1 MASARD
7 IIRQAESLPV
17 EERAIV
23 ADSILRT
30 LNRPD
35 PAIDRQWL
43 AVARRRL
50 HELRSGAVSPVPGNE
65 VFSRIRE
72 RFER

>member
-43 AVARRRL
+43 TVARRRL
-50 HELRSGAVSPVPGNE
+50 NELRSGAVSPVPGNE

>member
-1 MASARD
+1 MASAED
-7 IIRQAESLPV
+7 IIRDAESLPV

-35 PAIDRQWL
+35 PAIDSQWL

-50 HELRSGAVSPVPGNE
+50 HELRSGDVKPVPGND
-65 VFSRIRE
+65 VLSKVRE
-72 RFER
+72 RFEK

>member
-1 MASARD
+1 MPSARD
-7 IIRQAESLPV
+7 IIREAESLPV

-35 PAIDRQWL
+35 PAIDREWL

-50 HELRSGAVSPVPGNE
+50 NELRSGGVTPVPGNE
-65 VFSRIRE
+65 VFSKVRE
-72 RFER
+72 RFEK